1 MVDTMR
7 TVKLKDLAAS
17 IERRK
22 AELGLQGYDYV
33 TPNSGEYRTPE
44 KRALLDVIEQAR
56 GQSKRPGV
64 TGKRRR
70 SKGKAG

>member
-1 MVDTMR
+1 MR

-33 TPNSGEYRTPE
+33 APNSGKYRTAE
-44 KRALLDVIEQAR
+44 KRALLEVIGRAR
-56 GQSKRPGV
+56 GQKNSAV
-64 TGKRRR
+64 TGKRAR
-70 SKGKAG
+70 SKGKTA

>member
-1 MVDTMR
+1 MR

-33 TPNSGEYRTPE
+33 APNSGKYRTPE
-44 KRALLDVIEQAR
+44 KRALLEAIAQGGGKTE
-56 GQSKRPGV
+56 SPGI
-64 TGKRRR
+64 TGKRGR
-70 SKGKAG
+70 SRGKVA